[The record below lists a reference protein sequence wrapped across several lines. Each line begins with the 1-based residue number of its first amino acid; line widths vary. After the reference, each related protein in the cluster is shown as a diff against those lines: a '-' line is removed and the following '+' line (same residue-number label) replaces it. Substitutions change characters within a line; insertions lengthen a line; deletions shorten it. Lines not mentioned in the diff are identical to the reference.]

1 MKTFDWKNSLCMA
14 LVFLA
19 GAAPALAQR
28 VTPVDAKAIRAA
40 IEAQLDAF
48 AADDADK
55 AFSYAAPPIRTQFGS
70 AANFMRMVKTGY
82 PVVYR
87 PASVTFLKPELID
100 GEIIQS
106 VRMTDDEGQ
115 GWVAH
120 YRMLRQ
126 KAKPWLINGCRLERS
141 DARIT

>member
-1 MKTFDWKNSLCMA
+1 MKSVDWKACVCFTLM
-14 LVFLA
+14 FFA

-28 VTPVDAKAIRAA
+28 VTPADAKAIRAV
-40 IEAQLDAF
+40 IEAQLNAF

-87 PASVTFLKPELID
+87 PVSVTFLKPESID
-100 GEIIQS
+100 GEIMQA
-106 VRMTDDEGQ
+106 VQMTDDEGQ

-126 KAKPWLINGCRLERS
+126 KAKPWLINGCQLERS